1 MLLKDSAAAGAL
13 FLDMLNRFR
22 ELPGLKG
29 GVGSGTRRAEMFI
42 NLTGSAK
49 TVRLFLIDK
58 AESRLCPSFQKL
70 VYLCFSEDKCSIS
83 VRVRGSL

>member
-1 MLLKDSAAAGAL
+1 MPLKDSAAAGAL

-29 GVGSGTRRAEMFI
+29 GGTRRAEMFI

-83 VRVRGSL
+83 ARVRGSL